1 MVICVVMQYIRTGIL
16 SNQADYQNVWTTA
29 HAWIFPPIALVIGL
43 LIGIV

>member
-16 SNQADYQNVWTTA
+16 SNQADYQDVWTTA